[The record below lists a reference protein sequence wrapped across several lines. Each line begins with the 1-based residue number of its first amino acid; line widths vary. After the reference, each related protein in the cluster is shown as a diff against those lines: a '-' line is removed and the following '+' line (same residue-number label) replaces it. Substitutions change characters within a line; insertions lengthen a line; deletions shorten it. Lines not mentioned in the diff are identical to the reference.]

1 MTSPTTAADLLTD
14 ALGRV
19 RENAHDVVGELS
31 PEQLAYRVD
40 GRGNPIGWLVWHL
53 ARVADD
59 HLSEAAGVEQR
70 WTAAGWAQ
78 RFGRD
83 PDPADTGYGH
93 TAAQVAAFRSQA
105 ADLHGYVDAVWEE
118 SIAFVLGLSAAD
130 LDRIVDERWDP
141 PVTLAVRLVSVVDD
155 AAQHVGQAAYVRGLL
170 PG

>member
-1 MTSPTTAADLLTD
+1 MATVTAAADLLID

-19 RENAHDVVGELS
+19 RENAHHVVGELS
-31 PEQLAYRVD
+31 AEQLAYRVD

-78 RFGRD
+78 RFGRE
-83 PDPADTGYGH
+83 PDPEDTGYGH
-93 TAAQVAAFRSQA
+93 TTAQVAAFRSQA
-105 ADLHGYVDAVWEE
+105 AELHGYVDAVLDE
-118 SIAFVLGLSAAD
+118 SVAFLRGLSDAD
-130 LDRIVDERWDP
+130 LERIVDERWDP